1 MPQPE
6 ETLELKT
13 LGALEIKS
21 EAEGRV
27 EAVIAT
33 LNVVDK
39 DADVLADGA
48 LKNGAKVKLSSYGHD
63 AVFGDMPVGK
73 GAVFVEGDKAIFRG
87 QYFLGTQRGLEAFN
101 TIKALGTDQEWS
113 FGFRVLKAEDPGDE
127 WRAKGARRV
136 LTKLA
141 AFEVSPVIIG
151 AGVGTGTV
159 DVKEAE
165 AAAAAQAAV
174 DAEAARAREEEA
186 KAVALAAVNAEG
198 AKLFARARPLLGR
211 KS

>member
-1 MPQPE
+1 MPNE
-6 ETLELKT
+6 LELKT

-39 DADVLADGA
+39 DADVITEGA

-73 GAVFVEGDKAIFRG
+73 GALFVEGEQAIFRG

-127 WRAKGARRV
+127 WRAKGARRL

-165 AAAAAQAAV
+165 AEAAAQAEA
-174 DAEAARAREEEA
+174 AAAARAAQEAEA
-186 KAVALAAVNAEG
+186 KAQALAAVNAEG
-198 AKLFARARPLLGR
+198 AKLFAKGRELLKR
-211 KS
+211 K

>member
-1 MPQPE
+1 MPQPPE
-6 ETLELKT
+6 VLELKT

-27 EAVIAT
+27 EAIIAT

-39 DADVLADGA
+39 DADVIADGA
-48 LKNGAKVKLSSYGHD
+48 LKNGAKVKLSSYGHGS
-63 AVFGDMPVGK
+63 VFGDAPVGK
-73 GAVFVEGDKAIFRG
+73 GALFVEGDKAIFKG

-165 AAAAAQAAV
+165 AEVAAQAAAA
-174 DAEAARAREEEA
+174 AEALHVQEAEA
-186 KAVALAAVNAEG
+186 KAQALAAVNAEG
-198 AKLFARARPLLGR
+198 AKLFAKAKPFLG
-211 KS
+211 KK